1 MREWIMES
9 AVAEYLRDQKDL
21 LPSLYDWKFDDA
33 HAAKL
38 FGISFAGQDW
48 FQKTL
53 ELKEDLRSRVRSTAC
68 AAVHGDVATYFIK
81 KWGGI
86 TRFSK
91 VSETLELFAQ
101 YQGQKLMP
109 LDFKPSFERIS
120 SWSKW
125 ASIVCPEWACIYDA
139 RVAYSLNAINYLNG
153 GGHPIFPMPEGRNT
167 RLQMLDITTLLLQER
182 LQTGEL
188 SDPKSLRKR
197 HYLPDRDVYVRY
209 LELTRDVSMKLWN
222 DTAHIHEVEM
232 LLFSLADGQVYQDVF
247 DRTARKK
254 APQRNAY
261 CHDLASTVPA

>member
-1 MREWIMES
+1 MES
-9 AVAEYLRDQKDL
+9 AVAEYLRDKKDL

-53 ELKEDLRSRVRSTAC
+53 ELKEGLRSRVRSTAC
-68 AAVHGDVATYFIK
+68 ITVHGDIATYFIK

-91 VSETLELFAQ
+91 VSETLELFAE

-125 ASIVCPEWACIYDA
+125 ASIVCSEWACIYDA
-139 RVAYSLNAINYLNG
+139 RVANSLNAINYLQG
-153 GGHPIFPMPEGRNT
+153 IGHPIFPMPEGRNT
-167 RLQMLDITTLLLQER
+167 RLRMLDVTTLLL
-182 LQTGEL
+182 
-188 SDPKSLRKR
+188 
-197 HYLPDRDVYVRY
+197 
-209 LELTRDVSMKLWN
+209 
-222 DTAHIHEVEM
+222 
-232 LLFSLADGQVYQDVF
+232 
-247 DRTARKK
+247 
-254 APQRNAY
+254 NA
-261 CHDLASTVPA
+261 